1 MVIAIIILSILVTC
15 GGLFIFLLMKV
26 LKRSFLMI
34 GNYQDLQAGKVPR
47 SIEKAYNDVYYPA
60 TVVTQVAFGAPC
72 DATIVD
78 FSLYDQH
85 GIVGIQLE
93 VPETVREY
101 YGKGEYANL
110 TDEELN
116 TIFCKSPVV
125 FKDALVY
132 EYAEGMWTWKQSQ
145 DCS

>member
-1 MVIAIIILSILVTC
+1 MVVAIIILSILAAC
-15 GGLFIFLLMKV
+15 EGLFIFLLMKV
-26 LKRSFLMI
+26 LKKSFLMI
-34 GNYQDLQAGKVPR
+34 GNYQDLQAGKIPR

-60 TVVTQVAFGAPC
+60 TVITQVVFGAPC
-72 DATIVD
+72 DATIAD
-78 FSLYDQH
+78 FSLYDQY
-85 GIVGIQLE
+85 GVVGMQLE

-101 YGKGEYANL
+101 YGKDEYTNL

-116 TIFCKSPVV
+116 AMFCKNPVI

-132 EYAEGMWTWKQSQ
+132 EYAEGMWTWKHSQ

>member
-1 MVIAIIILSILVTC
+1 MVIAIIILSILVAC
-15 GGLFIFLLMKV
+15 GGLFIFLLLKV

-72 DATIVD
+72 DATIAD
-78 FSLYDQH
+78 FSLYDQY

-101 YGKGEYANL
+101 YGKGEYTDL

-116 TIFCKSPVV
+116 SIFCKNPVV
-125 FKDALVY
+125 FKDAVVY
-132 EYAEGMWTWKQSQ
+132 EYAEGMWTWKRS
-145 DCS
+145 

>member
-1 MVIAIIILSILVTC
+1 MVIAIIILSILVAC
-15 GGLFIFLLMKV
+15 GGLFIFLLLKV
-26 LKRSFLMI
+26 LKRSFLII
-34 GNYQDLQAGKVPR
+34 GNYQDLQAGRVPR

-72 DATIVD
+72 DATIAD
-78 FSLYDQH
+78 FSLYDQY

-101 YGKGEYANL
+101 YGKGEYADL

-116 TIFCKSPVV
+116 SIFCKNPVV
-125 FKDALVY
+125 FKDAVVY
-132 EYAEGMWTWKQSQ
+132 EYAEGMWTWKRS
-145 DCS
+145 